1 MKKTNKG
8 IKCNYCGEVFGKV
21 GIKRHLEKCKI
32 REEKK
37 SAWRRGILLDPGSGL
52 LSEGILHVFGCI
64 R

>member
-32 REEKK
+32 REENQP
-37 SAWRRGILLDPGSGL
+37 GEGYTTDPGSGL